1 MTEQERGPNPFSRGL
16 DAIVAHWR
24 EHGEVISED
33 EEQERLADLAER
45 KRRSRA
51 DAWVS
56 MCPTRF
62 HDVSWEWLGAE
73 HPPEVTDTLLAWARI
88 DPRPNLVLLGPVGTG
103 KSGTAVLACDAEWN
117 SRGHA
122 MEFWP
127 SVELLDGLRPDG
139 ALTVDRLA
147 RVARL
152 IVDDLGA
159 EKPTEWAME
168 RLYALLNRRWL
179 DERATI
185 VTSNLTPEQLRE
197 AVGERLYSRLVGDGA
212 VVVRL
217 GGGDRRRTSTRKAR
231 P

>member
-1 MTEQERGPNPFSRGL
+1 MTGNPLGRSL
-16 DAIVAHWR
+16 ADMVAHWHEHGAVVAEQEDAEHR
-24 EHGEVISED
+24 EH
-33 EEQERLADLAER
+33 LAASAAR
-45 KRRSRA
+45 ARA
-51 DAWVS
+51 DAWLG
-56 MCPTRF
+56 MCPRRF
-62 HDVSWEWLGAE
+62 HDVSWEWLAAE
-73 HPPEVTDTLLAWARI
+73 HPPAVTDALLAWTSI
-88 DPRPNLVLLGPVGTG
+88 EPRPNLVLLGPVGTG

-117 SRGHA
+117 RRGQA
-122 MEFWP
+122 MAFWP

-139 ALTVDRLA
+139 GLSIDRL
-147 RVARL
+147 VSVPRL
-152 IVDDLGA
+152 VVDDLGA

-179 DERATI
+179 DEHATI
-185 VTSNLTPEQLRE
+185 VTSNLTPDLLRD